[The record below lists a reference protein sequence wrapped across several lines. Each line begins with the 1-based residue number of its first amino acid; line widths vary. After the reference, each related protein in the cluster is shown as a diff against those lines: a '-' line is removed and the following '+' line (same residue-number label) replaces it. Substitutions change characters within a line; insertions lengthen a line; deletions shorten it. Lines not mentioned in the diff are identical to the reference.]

1 MTTGIKIIT
10 DVEAD
15 MKIIATAGN
24 IKGTSSTTD
33 AETSMKMVVGTGT
46 ATETIITDV
55 VNRIIAI
62 ITGIK
67 GSSVFAVTISTN

>member
-1 MTTGIKIIT
+1 
-10 DVEAD
+10 
-15 MKIIATAGN
+15 MKIIVTAGN
-24 IKGTSSTTD
+24 IKETSSITD

-46 ATETIITDV
+46 VTETIITDV